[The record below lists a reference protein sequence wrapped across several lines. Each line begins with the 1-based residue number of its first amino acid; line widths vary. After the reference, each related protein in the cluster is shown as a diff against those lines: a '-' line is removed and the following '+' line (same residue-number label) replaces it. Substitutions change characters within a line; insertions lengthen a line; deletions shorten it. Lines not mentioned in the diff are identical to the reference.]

1 MGNHLQPGCQWIPGL
16 GPELFCQFRA
26 VELLGLGQG
35 ISDYLQT
42 PVTGQTR
49 QGFSK
54 DSVPG

>member
-1 MGNHLQPGCQWIPGL
+1 MGYHLQPGCQWIPGL

-54 DSVPG
+54 GSVPR